1 MTDYVINIEKI
12 QTSAINV
19 PAKNKKEA
27 VRIAERFINDIKHE
41 NININSIIEYDPE
54 FKIKVKTN
62 STHGSAFFIGGKSD
76 VN

>member
-1 MTDYVINIEKI
+1 MKDYVINIEKI
-12 QTSAINV
+12 QTSAIKV

-54 FKIKVKTN
+54 FKIKVKMN

>member
-1 MTDYVINIEKI
+1 MKDYVINIEKI
-12 QTSAINV
+12 QTAAIKV
-19 PAKNKKEA
+19 PAKNKKAA

-76 VN
+76 VK

>member
-1 MTDYVINIEKI
+1 MKDYVINIEKI
-12 QTSAINV
+12 QTSAIKV

-62 STHGSAFFIGGKSD
+62 STHRSAFFIGGKLD